1 MRPKALSGS
10 IAKYSRGLA
19 LSALAL
25 IGASQAP
32 GEIYYWDSNTTTGG
46 FGNTTGVWGSSNFLN
61 TDITGGAGGSFFTA
75 TTNADTLNFG
85 TATLNYAQASVTVS
99 GDVAASSIVYGAGQ
113 TTGITISSGTS
124 ITLGDGTPGNGGITL
139 NSGTG
144 AQTIST
150 PIILNNSQSWTN
162 NSFSNLTISGTVAGA
177 GAGGQTL
184 TNNGSGTNFV
194 SLSGA
199 LQSTVG
205 KIVQNSATS
214 TLSLRGVST
223 GFTGNVEILKGTL
236 RIGSHGDNLGTAA
249 GQVALG
255 ASSGSDAAT
264 LELIDNS
271 SVTYAAKPI
280 VLGTTAGTL
289 TIRISDSVGTNTHIL
304 TGAISGNNHL
314 TLENAV
320 GNDNLTFNT
329 GGINN
334 TGTITHIGVGTGD
347 LTINSVIG
355 LGVTGVIQNSAT
367 SRMVLSGANTY
378 TGGTTIN
385 RGTLTL
391 NRQTGSLTATSL
403 TFGGSGTF
411 NMDNVGASGA
421 LTQSLGALN
430 LNAGNGTV
438 QVTRT
443 AAQDQ
448 LITFASLAAR
458 ATGATGNFVTGGT
471 PSATNGIKLT
481 STSNAP
487 LSTGGSAPNDRNNP
501 GFFFGGTEYARYDTG
516 GYFRAPTYGTDTN
529 ALATIGASGSG
540 LPGID
545 ATKDVKITGAITGQG
560 TASVNTINL
569 GANAFTNS
577 GTLSVNGLL
586 STGGAFSGGTI
597 RPTSSGGEIV
607 VNTNAGTLT
616 LSSTIQN
623 NTTASSLTKTGAGT
637 LILSGTNTGLT
648 GTTYV
653 NQGTLQFN
661 STASMPLGTTIV
673 QSGATLLMAANL
685 TRNVTLNGGTLSAN
699 TSDVTYTSG
708 TITLTADSTFSG
720 GAKNLIWDNTAVID
734 TGAGYTATFISY
746 GLRNSITALTLNTS
760 PLIRGSGGIILASGG
775 GVYDL
780 NNTNTYTGPTRIT
793 NTPTLQRV
801 GFNTIGNV
809 GGGASS
815 FGAPTTVANGTITLG
830 SGANQNTMSYIGV
843 GSTTDRVIDL
853 AGTTGGIT
861 IDQSGSGNLKF
872 TSNFTASGAGIK
884 TLTLSGPNAGTGEI
898 AGVIPNNSGT
908 NTTAISKTGA
918 GIWILSG
925 NNNYTGAT
933 AVSAGTLFLTGNNLT
948 SGVTTSTSGTAVVAR
963 SATALGTG
971 SVTVAT
977 QTNLTYNAA
986 TDTPLSIAGTL
997 GITGG
1002 TLTTI
1007 GASIGSTTT
1016 SARINVAGNA
1026 TTTAAGIR
1034 VNIYGNSFS
1043 GTTGTYTL
1051 VQGNG
1056 GSNTLSSATYTL
1068 GTVYNATN
1076 FTVGTTIGSTTGT
1089 VTAAITAA
1097 TPLSGTVYWR
1107 GTGTAGISRVWAA
1120 SNGLVGSP
1128 DSNWTAT
1135 NGGSTPTVLVPGSGV
1150 DVVVSSSA
1158 LNFSGTP
1165 VGTTLGSD
1173 MSIKSLTISDP
1184 SFGLGLNADGY
1195 KLTIGNAAGI
1205 TQTATSAGSVIAAD
1219 VALGASQSWTNNS
1232 ASSLIIS
1239 GNISGAFAITKLGT
1253 GTLVLRGNSTYAGTT
1268 TVSAG
1273 VLNIQSDAALGSTAG
1288 VTSIT
1293 SGAALQIQAQAPLST
1308 QQGTLSVGAEAL
1320 TINGTGYNNDNTGAL
1335 RNIAGTNFYGG
1346 TVTLGSA
1353 SRINSD
1359 ANTLT
1364 LTAANSITGTQNL
1377 TLGGAG
1383 SGAVNGTITTGSG
1396 TLTKDGLGAWT
1407 LSGANTYTGATTNN
1421 GGTLQVGNGTAGS
1434 LNSTTG
1440 TALTF
1445 GNSGSFI
1452 VSEAS
1457 GVSQGMGALTFSVG
1471 SGNVTS
1477 VNNGGTSSLTF
1488 SSLAARPVGATGNF
1502 VLSGGT
1508 AGTPGTPSGG
1518 VLGTNNIV
1526 LTTGATASQL
1536 IDRGFFYNGSAYAA
1550 YDAAGFVRGLAY
1562 GTDTNAP
1569 AAIGG
1574 GGSLGVNDATQ
1585 NVRIAGN
1592 ITAQGTASVN
1602 TINLGANAF
1611 TISSGILSV
1620 NGLLSTGTLAF
1631 SGGTIQPTSS
1641 GGEIVINTNAGTL
1654 TLSSTIANNSTA
1666 STLTKTGA
1674 GILALTGNNTGLTGT
1689 TYVNQGTLRLDNNAN
1704 SMPAGTTI
1712 VRSGA
1717 TLLMNTGATFTGN
1730 VTLNGGTL
1738 SGNGAAD
1745 MIFAATVTLTADS
1758 TISGGGKN
1766 IFWNNSSVID
1776 TGAGYTANFISGA
1789 FRTNFS
1795 GPLIIGNGGI
1805 ILAAGSAQQGPI
1817 LGRPSTYTGP
1827 TRITNASQA
1836 VTFNTIG
1843 NVGGGASSFGAPT
1856 TVANG
1861 TITLGSGTNQNTI
1874 SYTGT
1879 GSTTDR
1885 VIDLAGTT
1893 GGITI
1898 DQSGTGNLKFTS
1910 NFTASG
1916 AGSKTLTLQGG
1927 GTGEIAGVIP
1937 NNSGTNTTAISKTG
1951 TGIWILSG
1959 NNTYTGTTGVGTA
1972 SLAGGTLFLTGNNL
1986 TSGVTTNG
1994 TISTAAVI
2002 ARSATALGT
2011 GNVTVGTATNLTYNA
2026 ATDTPLSIAGT
2037 LGITGG
2043 TTTTIGASIGLTTTS
2058 ARINVTGAATISNAV
2073 HTVNIYGNSFGGGA
2087 GTYNLI
2093 TGGAGSSLNPATV
2106 PTLGK
2111 VFNNTNF
2118 TVNTTGGDGGTS
2130 AFVRTPTTLGVVISS
2145 ATPLTAGD
2153 VFWKGGLAGA
2163 TGVWSASNG
2172 TTQSNW
2178 QVTDTVD
2185 QPLAPNSTNDLVF
2198 STATSPGT
2206 MVGMTLGSD
2215 MSVRTLTINNTATAF
2230 GLLADGYTLTIT
2242 PASSAAG
2249 ITIGSSVL
2257 ASTFAA
2263 NVALGASQTWTNNSV
2278 NSLTVS
2284 GSVSGNFDIT
2294 KQGTGTLVLSGN
2306 NTYAG
2311 TTTVSAGIL
2320 SLGNSAALQ
2329 NSALNT
2335 TNSIAGD
2342 TNNGLRTTVTT
2353 LTLGGLTGNKNFA
2366 ASGGVFTST
2375 TGGYSGVTAL
2385 TLNPGTGATPSYSG
2399 IIADGAT
2406 GMTVTKSGLGTQTLS
2421 VANSYTGVT
2430 TISNGILEVTANTA
2444 LGSNA
2449 AGTTVANGATLKLTN
2464 VTYSTAEGL
2473 TINGTGLSSGG
2484 ALASSGTTT
2493 FAGLITAATSAT
2505 INAISGTLELS
2516 GGLVKNGTTLT
2527 FTGAG
2532 AFTISSVISGASANS
2547 DLAVDA
2553 TTVTLTAANTYNG
2566 PTTIT
2571 NGGTLIANA
2580 LGALPLSPR
2589 SAVSFTGTGTSALNL
2604 GANQFVASLT
2614 SVGAATVALGS
2625 NTLTVGITGGP
2636 DTTFAGSITG
2646 AGNLTKDTNSKQ
2658 VLSGANG
2665 YTGTT
2670 TVSAGTLEVTGTLS
2684 GTTGVTVNT
2693 SGTLLLNNA
2702 ATPAINSAAPVT
2714 LDGGAIKMS
2723 SSVTGQAQSFGALT
2737 LSASSTLDFGT
2748 HASAGNTFNF
2758 STWITHTSGSSAL
2771 TIDNWTGTENTLGA
2785 TGTDDRL
2792 IFTGLASTFLG
2803 QFGPNDIIFTGH
2815 GPGYDAIQFGGQFE
2829 IVPVPEPATT
2839 ALIGSIALC
2848 ALVGYRE
2855 RRRFTGLGKRTAA
2868 RK

>member
-19 LSALAL
+19 LSVLTL

-32 GEIYYWDSNTTTGG
+32 GATVTWDAN
-46 FGNTTGVWGSSNFLN
+46 
-61 TDITGGAGGSFFTA
+61 
-75 TTNADTLNFG
+75 G
-85 TATLNYAQASVTVS
+85 T
-99 GDVAASSIVYGAGQ
+99 GAGQ
-113 TTGITISSGTS
+113 TDGAGVWLTANQWWTGSANTTWVSGSDAIFGSGGVGGAVTLASPTTVNSLTFNTFSGTYTLGTALQA
-124 ITLGDGTPGNGGITL
+124 ITLNGGITI
-139 NSGTG
+139 NST
-144 AQTIST
+144 ASAVTIVSDIT
-150 PIILNNSQSWTN
+150 LGGSQNLTN
-162 NSFSNLTISGTVAGA
+162 NSSSNLTITGSVAGT
-177 GAGGQTL
+177 GSPTL

-194 SLSGA
+194 SLAGA
-199 LQSTVG
+199 LESTVG

-214 TLSLRGVST
+214 TLSLRGAST
-223 GFTGNVEILKGTL
+223 LFAGNVEILKGTL
-236 RIGSHGDNLGTAA
+236 RIGSHANNLGTAA
-249 GQVALG
+249 GQVTLG

-271 SVTYAAKPI
+271 SPTYAAKPI

-289 TIRISDSVGTNTHIL
+289 TIRITDSTGTNTHTL

-320 GNDNLTFNT
+320 GDDKLTFDT

-334 TGTITHIGVGTGD
+334 TGTLTHIGAGTGD

-481 STSNAP
+481 STANAP

-540 LPGID
+540 LAGID
-545 ATKDVKITGAITGQG
+545 ATKDVKITGTITGQ
-560 TASVNTINL
+560 TVASVNTINL
-569 GANAFTNS
+569 GANNFTISS
-577 GTLSVNGLL
+577 GILSVNGLL
-586 STGGAFSGGTI
+586 STGTLAFGGGTI
-597 RPTSSGGEIV
+597 QPTSSGGEIV

-637 LILSGTNTGLT
+637 LILQTGNNTGLT

-673 QSGATLLMAANL
+673 QSGATLTLNATL
-685 TRNVTLNGGTLSAN
+685 SRNVTLNGGTLLGKDTDNAFISSA
-699 TSDVTYTSG
+699 

-720 GAKNLIWDNTAVID
+720 GSKNLVFDNTAVID
-734 TGAGYTATFISY
+734 TGAGYTATFISN
-746 GLRNSITALTLNTS
+746 GLRNSITGLLVSTS
-760 PLIRGSGGIILASGG
+760 PLIRGSGGIILANAGTG
-775 GVYDL
+775 FTL
-780 NNTNTYTGPTRIT
+780 NNINTYTGPTRIT
-793 NTPTLQRV
+793 NIPANASA

-830 SGANQNTMSYIGV
+830 SGTNVNAISYNGT
-843 GSTTDRVIDL
+843 GNSTTDRVIDL

-861 IDQSGSGNLKF
+861 IDQSGTGNLKF
-872 TSNFTASGAGIK
+872 TSNFTVSGAGSK
-884 TLTLSGPNAGTGEI
+884 TLTLQGAGTGEI

-908 NTTAISKTGA
+908 NTTAISKTGG

-925 NNNYTGAT
+925 NNTYTGTTGVGT
-933 AVSAGTLFLTGNNLT
+933 ASLAGGTLFLTGNNLT
-948 SGVTTSTSGTAVVAR
+948 SGVTTNGTISTAAVIAR

-971 SVTVAT
+971 NVTVGT

-986 TDTPLSIAGTL
+986 TDTSLSIAGTL

-1002 TLTTI
+1002 TTTTI
-1007 GASIGSTTT
+1007 GASIGSTF
-1016 SARINVAGNA
+1016 SGARINVAGNA
-1026 TTTAAGIR
+1026 TTTAAAVK
-1034 VNIYGNSFS
+1034 VNIYGNSLS
-1043 GTTGTYTL
+1043 GTTSGNGTYTL

-1120 SNGLVGSP
+1120 SNGNAGSP

-1158 LNFSGTP
+1158 VNLSGTP

-1173 MSIKSLTISDP
+1173 MSINSLTISDP

-1232 ASSLIIS
+1232 ASSLTVS
-1239 GNISGAFAITKLGT
+1239 GSVSGAFGITKQGN
-1253 GTLVLRGNSTYAGTT
+1253 GTLVLSGNSTYAGTT

-1288 VTSIT
+1288 VTSVT
-1293 SGAALQIQAQAPLST
+1293 SGAALQIQARAPLAI

-1383 SGAVNGTITTGSG
+1383 SGVVSGTITTGSG

-1407 LSGANTYTGATTNN
+1407 LSGANTYTGATTIN

-1477 VNNGGTSSLTF
+1477 VNNGGNSFLTFASLT
-1488 SSLAARPVGATGNF
+1488 ARATGTTGNF
-1502 VLSGGT
+1502 IASGGT
-1508 AGTPGTPSGG
+1508 NGT
-1518 VLGTNNIV
+1518 TNKIA
-1526 LTTGATASQL
+1526 LTTT
-1536 IDRGFFYNGSAYAA
+1536 
-1550 YDAAGFVRGLAY
+1550 
-1562 GTDTNAP
+1562 TNAP
-1569 AAIGG
+1569 MSTSGSASNNPGFFF
-1574 GGSLGVNDATQ
+1574 GGSEYARYDATNGYFRATDYTTSDDGVAALVSGSNMG
-1585 NVRIAGN
+1585 NVTGLDVKLN
-1592 ITAQGTASVN
+1592 GVITAQGTAQPN
-1602 TINLGANAF
+1602 TINLGANNF
-1611 TISSGILSV
+1611 TITAGQTLSV
-1620 NGLLSTGTLAF
+1620 NGLLSSGGSAATF
-1631 SGGTIQPTSS
+1631 STGTIQPTAL
-1641 GGEIVINTNAGTL
+1641 GGEIVIRVNGSTDKL
-1654 TLSSTIANNSTA
+1654 TLNSTIQNNSNP

-1674 GILALTGNNTGLTGT
+1674 GTLVLSSGTNTGLTGT
-1689 TYVNQGTLRLDNNAN
+1689 TYVNQGTLQLNNPG

-1712 VRSGA
+1712 VQSGA
-1717 TLLMNTGATFTGN
+1717 TLVLVSGTYTRN
-1730 VTLNGGTL
+1730 VNLNGGTL
-1738 SGNGAAD
+1738 AGDGAND
-1745 MIFAATVTLTADS
+1745 PTFAATVTLTANS

-1776 TGAGYTANFISGA
+1776 TGAGYTANFIAGA
-1789 FRTNFS
+1789 FRTAFS
-1795 GPLIIGNGGI
+1795 GPLIIGNGGV
-1805 ILAAGSAQQGPI
+1805 ILATTNGQEGPK
-1817 LGRPSTYTGP
+1817 LLRPNTYTGP
-1827 TRITNASQA
+1827 TRITDTPTTKAT
-1836 VTFNTIG
+1836 TFNTIG

-1861 TITLGSGTNQNTI
+1861 TITLGSGANQNTI
-1874 SYTGT
+1874 SYQGT

-1898 DQSGTGNLKFTS
+1898 EQSGTGNLKFTS

-2249 ITIGSSVL
+2249 ITMNTSVL

-2263 NVALGASQTWTNNSV
+2263 NVALGGDQTWTNNSA

-2284 GSVSGNFDIT
+2284 GSVSGDFAIT
-2294 KQGTGTLVLSGN
+2294 KLGTGTLVLSGN
-2306 NTYAG
+2306 NTYTG

-2430 TISNGILEVTANTA
+2430 TISNGILEVTANNA

-2484 ALASSGTTT
+2484 ALESSGTTT
-2493 FAGLITAATSAT
+2493 FAGQITAATSAT

-2532 AFTISSVISGASANS
+2532 AFTISSVISGALANS